1 MCVTRGDHA
10 KKGEIDMSDYA
21 EPWSEGEVGRDW
33 SKDGLTSKLSQG
45 VEAVRDWEKSL
56 DVPEG
61 TVAAALGTILGTVTA
76 ALGTILGTVTVA
88 AFTKAW
94 PRLKSPVTGVGYAVA
109 GYAVYRLVKHCFESP
124 SADSD

>member
-1 MCVTRGDHA
+1 
-10 KKGEIDMSDYA
+10 MSDYA
-21 EPWSEGEVGRDW
+21 ESWSHAADSRDW
-33 SKDGLTSKLSQG
+33 SRDSLTTNLSHG
-45 VEAVRDWEKSL
+45 VEAVRDWEMSL

-61 TVAAALGTILGTVTA
+61 TVAV

-109 GYAVYRLVKHCFESP
+109 GYAVYRLVKSCFESSP
-124 SADSD
+124 ADSD